1 MMYFKSIYTGQIYEV
16 DFIPTGIGW
25 ELSTK
30 EEYNTYMVK
39 ALKS

>member
-16 DFIPTGIGW
+16 DFIPMGQGW

-30 EEYNTYMVK
+30 EEYDAYMTK
-39 ALKS
+39 ALKP

>member
-16 DFIPTGIGW
+16 NFIPQFEGW

-30 EEYNTYMVK
+30 EEYEEQQKRMGF
-39 ALKS
+39 